1 MAFYLSP
8 GVYTRELDLSNI
20 VPTVA
25 TTVAACVGY
34 STKGDTTQIR
44 LITNTQQFIA
54 EYGEPVLGNDF
65 HYTCL
70 AFLETGN
77 QLWCYRAQNGALY
90 GGVKIKTSSSGQSN
104 AAITSGVTS
113 PDFVDISGEDN
124 LFNIY
129 GVNPGAWNN
138 NIAVQVLRT
147 TANDALFVFQID
159 VYVLDSTGTYVKE
172 ESWTVSRKTQIDG
185 YGRQQY
191 METVIN
197 GYSDYIWVADNT
209 TEADS
214 VLPKAQTTNLA
225 MAQGSDGS
233 AISDAQLINGW
244 DLFINPDNVDVRILI
259 EAGFYSVAV
268 QLKMQSVAESRK
280 DCIAILNMDPAQTT
294 DVSSMINWRNVTQNI
309 NSSYCALYAPL
320 VQIYDPYN
328 ATLTNVAGSGYVG
341 AQYAYTD
348 YIRNSWSAPAGL
360 NRGVMNVLSVVD
372 GNGTRMAF
380 SQGER
385 DTLYPAQINP
395 LQIFPGSGNVIW
407 GQKTLT
413 TTASALDRVN
423 VRRLL
428 IIIEKA
434 MAVSLRSFLFEP
446 NNENTRFRVTAMLD
460 SYLDT
465 LSGAGAFQTTT
476 ADTKGYQVVCDE
488 TNNTPDTI
496 DRNELHV
503 DVYVKPIRIAEFIQL
518 QVIVTTTGASFD
530 ELIAR
535 GYNL

>member
-25 TTVAACVGY
+25 TTTAAIVGY
-34 STKGDTTQIR
+34 SAKGDTTQIR
-44 LITNTQQFIA
+44 LITNTQQFIQ
-54 EYGEPVLGNDF
+54 EYGEPTLGNNF
-65 HYTCL
+65 HYTAL

-90 GGVKIKTSSSGQSN
+90 GGVKIKESTSVQAN
-104 AAITSGVTS
+104 AAISSGAAS
-113 PDFVDISGEDN
+113 PDYQDVSGEDN

-129 GVNPGAWNN
+129 GVNPGVWNN
-138 NIAVQVLRT
+138 NIGVRVLRT
-147 TANDALFVFQID
+147 TNNDALFVFAIE
-159 VYVLDSTGTYVKE
+159 VYILTTAGTYERV
-172 ESWTVSRKTQIDG
+172 ESWTVSRKTQLDG

-197 GYSDYIWVADNT
+197 GFSNYIWVADST
-209 TEADS
+209 IADS
-214 VLPKAQTTNLA
+214 TLPKEQATTLA

-233 AISDAQLINGW
+233 AIADAQLINGW
-244 DLFINPDNVDVRILI
+244 DLFINPDDVDIRILV

-280 DCIAILNMDPAQTT
+280 DCIAILNIDPAQTT
-294 DVSSMINWRNVTQNI
+294 SVASMINWRNVTQNI

-328 ATLTNVAGSGYVG
+328 STITNVAGSGYVG

-348 YIRNSWSAPAGL
+348 YIRNTWSAPAGL
-360 NRGVMNVLSVVD
+360 NRGIMNVLSVVD
-372 GNGTRMAF
+372 ANGTRLAF

-434 MAVSLRSFLFEP
+434 MAISLRTFVFEP
-446 NNENTRFRVTAMLD
+446 NDENTRFRVTAMLE

-476 ADTKGYQVVCDE
+476 ADSKGYQVVCDE

-503 DVYVKPIRIAEFIQL
+503 DVFIKPIRVAEFIQL